1 MIKYEDYVDE
11 FLEIYLRRPYRSNP
25 GGIGLNQAFGLYS
38 GLRYLSPTT
47 VIESGVWMGWST
59 WLIQQVLP
67 DAQIYCLDPRLDRRQ
82 FVSDRA
88 EYSSLDFRDF
98 DWDEIDKEKTVC
110 FFDDHQNQVARLR
123 EMIWQGFSVAIFD
136 DNWPSGVGDVYS
148 LRKAAEGAGQ
158 PKMQMTESL
167 RKKGAHGLFRRLEH
181 FFLMHHY
188 ASQHRIVRPNRTDGA
203 NINAWLAEYEE
214 LPSLLPPSLGEETL
228 SATGFASSK
237 QGLSHLIGE
246 KMKQIEENLIPQDS
260 ELSESYMTLVRLR
273 TNRDHPKKSQE

>member
-1 MIKYEDYVDE
+1 
-11 FLEIYLRRPYRSNP
+11 
-25 GGIGLNQAFGLYS
+25 
-38 GLRYLSPTT
+38 
-47 VIESGVWMGWST
+47 MGWST

-67 DAQIYCLDPRLDRRQ
+67 ETKIYCLDPRLDRGQ
-82 FVSDRA
+82 FFSDRA

-98 DWDEIDKEKTVC
+98 NWNEIDKENAVC

-136 DNWPSGVGDVYS
+136 DNWPSGAGDVYS

-188 ASQHRIVRPNRTDGA
+188 ASQHRIVRPNSTDGA

-214 LPSLLPPSLGEETL
+214 LPWLLAATRGHETL
-228 SATGFASSK
+228 SPSRGAPSK
-237 QGLSHLIGE
+237 LGLSHLVGE
-246 KMKQIEENLIPQDS
+246 KMSQIDETLTPQSGEISDS
-260 ELSESYMTLVRLR
+260 NMVLVRLK
-273 TNRDHPKKSQE
+273 TNREHSKKPEKG